1 MDTIFMNFHS
11 FLLNLSDKINLKMS
25 DKNVALSNLS
35 IYYTWKNKVI
45 KTMDLNNEFE
55 FLDGSYSISDIQD
68 YFEYVFKNHETLSDN
83 PQMKLLTF
91 LTFKWV
97 LSWTFNKWTDEITW
111 KHWKNITKNK
121 NSENTPNLEITEVVS
136 GFNNY
141 HKIAIRDHIRVP

>member
-1 MDTIFMNFHS
+1 MNFHS

-68 YFEYVFKNHETLSDN
+68 ILSMSSKN
-83 PQMKLLTF
+83 MKRCLIIL
-91 LTFKWV
+91 K
-97 LSWTFNKWTDEITW
+97 
-111 KHWKNITKNK
+111 
-121 NSENTPNLEITEVVS
+121 
-136 GFNNY
+136 
-141 HKIAIRDHIRVP
+141 

>member
-35 IYYTWKNKVI
+35 I
-45 KTMDLNNEFE
+45 
-55 FLDGSYSISDIQD
+55 SDIQD
-68 YFEYVFKNHETLSDN
+68 YFEYVFKKHETLSDN